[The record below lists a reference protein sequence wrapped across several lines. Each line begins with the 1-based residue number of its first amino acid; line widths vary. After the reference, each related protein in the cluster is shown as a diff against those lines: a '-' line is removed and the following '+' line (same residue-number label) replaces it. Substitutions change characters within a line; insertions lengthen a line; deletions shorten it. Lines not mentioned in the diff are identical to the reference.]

1 MTSPHEISE
10 MIEPLPHVAIIM
22 DGNGRWAKSQGLSRP
37 EGQLAGVDAIKRIV
51 KAAVTRNL
59 PILTL
64 FAFSSE
70 NRLRPKTEVNFLF
83 NLMHR
88 YFDENLKELAEE
100 GINIKIIGETDELPN
115 ATLKLIDHVQNA
127 TRDND
132 KMILQIAFNYGSHEE
147 IVYAAKSIAA
157 DVSENKL
164 SPSDITKETFE
175 AHLRT
180 AGLPNPDLII
190 RTSGE
195 YRLSNFMLW
204 QAAYA
209 ELYFTDVYWPD
220 FNERELDLALKEY
233 ATRERRFGRIS
244 EDTISEDKQDKGF
257 ISKFSLKKATK

>member
-1 MTSPHEISE
+1 MTSPQEITE
-10 MIEPLPHVAIIM
+10 MVEPLPHVAIIM
-22 DGNGRWAKSQGLSRP
+22 DGNGRWAKTRGLTRP
-37 EGQLAGVDAIKRIV
+37 EGHLAGVDAIKRIV

-70 NRLRPKTEVNFLF
+70 NRFRPKAEVNFLF

-88 YFDENLKELAEE
+88 YFDENLKELVEE
-100 GINIKIIGETDELPN
+100 GIYIKIIGETDELPK
-115 ATLKLIDHVQNA
+115 ATLKLIDHVQNV
-127 TRDND
+127 TSDND
-132 KMILQIAFNYGSHEE
+132 KMTLQIAFNYGSQEE
-147 IVYAAKSIAA
+147 IVNAAKSIAA

-164 SPSDITKETFE
+164 SLSDITKETFE

-180 AGLPNPDLII
+180 SGLPSPDLII

-220 FNERELDLALKEY
+220 FNEHELDIALKEY
-233 ATRERRFGRIS
+233 VSRERRFGRIS
-244 EDTISEDKQDKGF
+244 EDNKSHDKEDKGL
-257 ISKFSLKKATK
+257 IAKFSLKKASK